1 MVDTHKSEAGI
12 SPYRCLLYAAVALK
26 YKSFYRENRDFL
38 HTMQAL
44 DYQMDY
50 DLEKTVEQT
59 IYTGGALSDYL
70 REQVL
75 KVKR

>member
-1 MVDTHKSEAGI
+1 
-12 SPYRCLLYAAVALK
+12 
-26 YKSFYRENRDFL
+26 
-38 HTMQAL
+38 MQAL

-59 IYTGGALSDYL
+59 IYTRGALSDYL